1 MTHAASAST
10 RRPLD
15 LPALRGTLPRIA
27 AGAAL
32 VIVGIAAAPGQ
43 AADRF
48 AIRSGAVVARGTGHA
63 DQAAMAV
70 PASAPGSRFGVR
82 AVGRG
87 GAGDSI
93 FADGFDLSMSY
104 DFTFPSDVPL
114 GDQSVELGSVS
125 VPAGSYAV
133 FVRLQARTGDDPNP
147 GNNYRLDCELSPAI
161 DFDVYRV
168 GVEPLVERY
177 LTYQGAVTLDT
188 AGTIGFSCRSANQ
201 HEATALGGK
210 LTVLSVGGLD

>member
-1 MTHAASAST
+1 MDNAASART
-10 RRPLD
+10 RRSHDLLGARGAVLRIVAGTAVVIIGTALPL
-15 LPALRGTLPRIA
+15 AH
-27 AGAAL
+27 
-32 VIVGIAAAPGQ
+32 

-48 AIRSGAVVARGTGHA
+48 GVRSDTVLPRVGGQGNETAT
-63 DQAAMAV
+63 
-70 PASAPGSRFGVR
+70 PASAPRSRFGVR
-82 AVGRG
+82 TGDSR

-93 FADGFDLSMSY
+93 FADGFDLSISY
-104 DFTFPSDVPL
+104 NFTFPSDVPL

-161 DFDVYRV
+161 DYDVYRV

-188 AGTIGFSCRSANQ
+188 AGTIGFWCRSANQ
-201 HEATALGGK
+201 HEATALDGK

>member
-1 MTHAASAST
+1 MDNAAPARA
-10 RRPLD
+10 RRLQD
-15 LPALRGTLPRIA
+15 LLAARGALPRTLAFA
-27 AGAAL
+27 AVVVLGAAL
-32 VIVGIAAAPGQ
+32 PLAH

-48 AIRSGAVVARGTGHA
+48 AIRSGTIVPRDAGQTAT
-63 DQAAMAV
+63 
-70 PASAPGSRFGVR
+70 PASPPGSRFGVR
-82 AVGRG
+82 TGEGR

-93 FADGFDLSMSY
+93 FADGFDLSISY
-104 DFTFPSDVPL
+104 DFTFPSNVPL

-161 DFDVYRV
+161 DYDVYRV

-188 AGTIGFSCRSANQ
+188 DGTIGFSCRSANQ
-201 HEATALGGK
+201 HEATALSGK

>member
-1 MTHAASAST
+1 MTHAAPART

-15 LPALRGTLPRIA
+15 LLALGGALPRII
-27 AGAAL
+27 AGVAF
-32 VIVGIAAAPGQ
+32 VIVGLAPPQGQ

-48 AIRSGAVVARGTGHA
+48 AVRSGAVVARGTGPA
-63 DQAAMAV
+63 DQAA
-70 PASAPGSRFGVR
+70 APGSASPPGARFGVR
-82 AVGRG
+82 TVGRG
-87 GAGDSI
+87 GAGDAI

-147 GNNYRLDCELSPAI
+147 GNNYRLDCELSPGI

-201 HEATALGGK
+201 HEATALSGK